1 MVLNMAMT
9 EEQTQL
15 NSKPL
20 RENALR
26 SEKSKLRKEVLAVRA
41 ALTREERKKAAFLL
55 TERILGHQWFY
66 LSEVVL
72 GFVSYG
78 SEIETG
84 EILEEALRKGKKL
97 YVPKV
102 EGEDMVFY
110 RIFSLNEL
118 TEGYKGILEPEGT
131 TEIFH
136 YEEQAADKALML
148 MPGAVF
154 DRQRNRIG
162 YGLGFYDKYLADKE
176 ALQLRTIAVG
186 FQCQLLD
193 NIPAGAED
201 IKPYQVICV

>member
-9 EEQTQL
+9 EEQSQL

-20 RENALR
+20 QGKALR
-26 SEKSKLRKEVLAVRA
+26 SEKSKLRKEVLAVRE
-41 ALTREERKKAAFLL
+41 ALTMEERKKAAFLL

-66 LSEVVL
+66 LSEIVL

-78 SEIETG
+78 SEIDTG

-131 TEIFH
+131 TEMFR

-154 DRQRNRIG
+154 DRQCNRIG

-186 FQCQLLD
+186 FQCQLLH